1 MIVFKPQKVMI
12 SEYTI
17 KIIETDWCSHVVW
30 YIQYFWWEVKWVEH
44 DTKTDEVH
52 DKDCVEQEFQL
63 QFYQK
68 LGRTVEGSEV
78 K

>member
-1 MIVFKPQKVMI
+1 M
-12 SEYTI
+12 
-17 KIIETDWCSHVVW
+17 W
-30 YIQYFWWEVKWVEH
+30 YVQYFWWEVKWVEH
-44 DTKTDEVH
+44 DTKIDEVH

>member
-1 MIVFKPQKVMI
+1 M
-12 SEYTI
+12 
-17 KIIETDWCSHVVW
+17 W
-30 YIQYFWWEVKWVEH
+30 YVQYFWWEVKWVEH
-44 DTKTDEVH
+44 DTKIDEVH

-78 K
+78 KRVVKFGISVDLVA